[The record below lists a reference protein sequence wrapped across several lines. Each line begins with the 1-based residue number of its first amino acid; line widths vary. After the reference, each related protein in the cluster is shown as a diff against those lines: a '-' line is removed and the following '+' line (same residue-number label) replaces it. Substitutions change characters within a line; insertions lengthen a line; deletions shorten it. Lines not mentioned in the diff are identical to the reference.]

1 MKRNSRRV
9 SNVKKTVFAEKD
21 QMRLLMGSLIIAV
34 WLMIGAMVV
43 VFLASVWAFI
53 S

>member
-1 MKRNSRRV
+1 MKKRSYRAGQ
-9 SNVKKTVFAEKD
+9 VKKVVFNEKD